1 MKKYSVKF
9 KIEFSNN
16 TKSMKKLQKSI
27 NETYLMIES
36 HKAENDEELSVPA
49 NATVQGK
56 WSEKARKR

>member
-1 MKKYSVKF
+1 
-9 KIEFSNN
+9 
-16 TKSMKKLQKSI
+16 MKKLQKST